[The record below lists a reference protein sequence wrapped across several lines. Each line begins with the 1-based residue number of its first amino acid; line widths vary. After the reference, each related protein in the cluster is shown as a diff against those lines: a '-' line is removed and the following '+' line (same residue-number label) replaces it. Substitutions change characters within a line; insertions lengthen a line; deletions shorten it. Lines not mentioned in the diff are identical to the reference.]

1 MARNIDYFYKGYDIT
16 NKNKMER
23 VLMEWQ
29 NPYGYNFDTNNRRV
43 IDYNFLATRT
53 NQNMIKNKEFNDK
66 KL

>member
-29 NPYGYNFDTNNRRV
+29 NPYGYNFEANNRRI

-66 KL
+66 KS